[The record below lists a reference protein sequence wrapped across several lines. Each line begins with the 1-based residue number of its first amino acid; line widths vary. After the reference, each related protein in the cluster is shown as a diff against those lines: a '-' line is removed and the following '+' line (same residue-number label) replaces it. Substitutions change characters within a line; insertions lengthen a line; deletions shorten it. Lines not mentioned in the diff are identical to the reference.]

1 MKMAGQLA
9 GKVAIV
15 TGGASGIG
23 AATVKRF
30 VEEGAKVLSTDVQE
44 ELGQSVA
51 EDGGALFTVQDV
63 SDPEGWDRVM
73 TKVQSEFG
81 RLDILVNNA
90 GIVAGKTIEDV
101 DLDSWH
107 HLLGINLTGVMLG
120 CQKAIALM
128 KQNPGGS
135 SGSIINIASTSAF
148 AALPGDVTYTAS
160 KSAVRMLSKSV
171 AVHCAQNGLNIRCH
185 NLVPGATHT
194 AIIDTAAKTVPGM
207 VEMAAAMSPMKRIG
221 QGSDLA
227 AAAVFL
233 ASDDSSFVTGS
244 DLLVDGGMLAVHPGY

>member
-1 MKMAGQLA
+1 MSGQLE

-23 AATVKRF
+23 AATVERF
-30 VEEGAKVLSTDVQE
+30 VEEGAKVLSTDVE
-44 ELGQSVA
+44 EALGQQVA
-51 EDGGALFTVQDV
+51 DEAGALFMAQDV
-63 SDPEGWDRVM
+63 SDAQSWDAVM
-73 TKVQSEFG
+73 AKAQGEFG

-90 GIVAGKTIEDV
+90 GIVIGKNIEDV
-101 DLDSWH
+101 DLDSWYN
-107 HLLGINLTGVMLG
+107 LLGINLTGVMLG
-120 CQKAIALM
+120 CQKAIAVM
-128 KQNPGGS
+128 KVNPGGS

-171 AVHCAQNGLNIRCH
+171 AVHCAQSGLNIRCN

-194 AIIDTAAKTVPGM
+194 GIIDTAAKSVPGM
-207 VEMAAAMSPMKRIG
+207 VEMAAAMSPLNRIG

-227 AAAVFL
+227 AAAVYL

>member
-1 MKMAGQLA
+1 MSGQLA

-44 ELGQSVA
+44 ELGRSA
-51 EDGGALFTVQDV
+51 AKEAGALFIVQDV

-73 TKVQSEFG
+73 AKVQREFG

-90 GIVAGKTIEDV
+90 GIVIGKNIEDV

-120 CQKAIALM
+120 CQKAIAMM
-128 KQNPGGS
+128 KKNPGGS

-171 AVHCAQNGLNIRCH
+171 AVHCAHNNLNIRCN
-185 NLVPGATHT
+185 NLIPGATHT
-194 AIIDTAAKTVPGM
+194 AIIDTAAEMVPGM
-207 VEMAAAMSPMKRIG
+207 VEIAAAMSPMKRIG

-227 AAAVFL
+227 AAVVFL
-233 ASDDSSFVTGS
+233 AGDDSSFVTGS

>member
-1 MKMAGQLA
+1 MSGQLE

-23 AATVKRF
+23 AATVERF
-30 VEEGAKVLSTDVQE
+30 VQEGAKVLSTDVQE
-44 ELGQSVA
+44 VLGQSVA
-51 EDGGALFTVQDV
+51 AEAGALFMVQDV
-63 SDPEGWDRVM
+63 SDAESWGRVM
-73 TKVQSEFG
+73 DKVKDEFG

-90 GIVAGKTIEDV
+90 GIVIGKTIEDV
-101 DLDSWH
+101 DLESWH

-120 CQKAIALM
+120 CQKAIAEM

-135 SGSIINIASTSAF
+135 CGSIINIASTSAF

-171 AVHCAQNGLNIRCH
+171 AVHCAQNGLNIRCN
-185 NLVPGATHT
+185 NLIPGATHT
-194 AIIDTAAKTVPGM
+194 AIIDTAAEAVPGM
-207 VEMAAAMSPMKRIG
+207 VDMAAAMSPMNRIG

-227 AAAVFL
+227 GAAVYL
-233 ASDDSSFVTGS
+233 AGDDSSFVTGS

>member
-1 MKMAGQLA
+1 MTGRLS
-9 GKVAIV
+9 GKTAII

-23 AATVKRF
+23 AAMVERF
-30 VEEGAKVLSTDVQE
+30 TTEGAKVLSTDVQVE
-44 ELGQSVA
+44 PGQEVA
-51 EDGGALFTVQDV
+51 DKAGAIFMEQDV
-63 SDPEGWDRVM
+63 STQSGWEEVM
-73 TKVQSEFG
+73 AKARSDLG

-90 GIVAGKTIEDV
+90 GIVMGKSIEDI

-107 HLLGINLTGVMLG
+107 QLLGINLTGVMLG

-160 KSAVRMLSKSV
+160 KSAVRMLTKSV
-171 AVHCAQNGLNIRCH
+171 AVHCAQAGHNIRC
-185 NLVPGATHT
+185 NNIVPGGTHT
-194 AIIDTAAKTVPGM
+194 GIIDAVSEIVPDIFDQ
-207 VEMAAAMSPMKRIG
+207 VAAMSPLNRMG
-221 QGSDLA
+221 QGADIA
-227 AAAVFL
+227 AAAVYL
-233 ASDDSSFVTGS
+233 ASDDAAFVTGS

>member
-1 MKMAGQLA
+1 MVDQLK

-23 AATVKRF
+23 AATVARF
-30 VEEGAKVLSTDVQE
+30 VQEGAKVLSTDVQE
-44 ELGQSVA
+44 ALGQTVAKDAGAVFMHHDVA
-51 EDGGALFTVQDV
+51 E
-63 SDPEGWDRVM
+63 SEGWDRVM
-73 TKVQSEFG
+73 SKTRGEFG
-81 RLDILVNNA
+81 RLDILINNA
-90 GIVAGKTIEDV
+90 GIVMGKSIEDV

-107 HLLGINLTGVMLG
+107 HLLGVNLTGVMLG
-120 CQKAIALM
+120 CQKAIAMM
-128 KQNPGGS
+128 KANPGGS

-171 AVHCAQNGLNIRCH
+171 AVHCARNGLNIRCN
-185 NLVPGATHT
+185 NLIPGATHT
-194 AIIDTAAKTVPGM
+194 AIIDKAAETTPGM
-207 VEMAAAMSPMKRIG
+207 VDLAAGMSPMSKIG

-227 AAAVFL
+227 AAAVYL
-233 ASDDSSFVTGS
+233 ASGDSSFVTGS

>member
-1 MKMAGQLA
+1 MSGQLE

-23 AATVKRF
+23 AATVERF
-30 VEEGAKVLSTDVQE
+30 VQEGAKVLSTDVQE
-44 ELGQSVA
+44 VLGQSVA
-51 EDGGALFTVQDV
+51 AEAGALFMVQDV
-63 SDPEGWDRVM
+63 SDAESWGRVM
-73 TKVQSEFG
+73 DKVKDECG

-90 GIVAGKTIEDV
+90 GIVIGKTIEDV
-101 DLDSWH
+101 DLESWH

-120 CQKAIALM
+120 CQKAIAAM

-135 SGSIINIASTSAF
+135 CGSIINIASTSAF

-171 AVHCAQNGLNIRCH
+171 AVHCAQNGLNIRCN
-185 NLVPGATHT
+185 NLIPGATHT
-194 AIIDTAAKTVPGM
+194 AIIDTAAEAVPGM
-207 VEMAAAMSPMKRIG
+207 VDMAAAMSPMNRIG

-227 AAAVFL
+227 GAAVYL
-233 ASDDSSFVTGS
+233 AGDDSSFVTGS

>member
-1 MKMAGQLA
+1 MSGQLE

-23 AATVKRF
+23 AATVERF
-30 VEEGAKVLSTDVQE
+30 VKEGAKVLSTDVQE

-51 EDGGALFTVQDV
+51 EAAGAMFMVQDV
-63 SDPEGWDRVM
+63 AAPVSWDQV
-73 TKVQSEFG
+73 TAKIQSEYG
-81 RLDILVNNA
+81 RLDIMVNNA
-90 GIVAGKTIEDV
+90 GIVMGKNIEDV

-107 HLLGINLTGVMLG
+107 HLLAINLTGVMLG
-120 CQKAIALM
+120 CQKAIAVM
-128 KQNPGGS
+128 KENPGGS
-135 SGSIINIASTSAF
+135 CGSIINIASTSAF

-171 AVHCAQNGLNIRCH
+171 AVHCAQAGYNIRCN

-194 AIIDTAAKTVPGM
+194 GIIDTAAKTVPGM
-207 VEMAAAMSPMKRIG
+207 IEMAANMSPFNRIG

-233 ASDDSSFVTGS
+233 ASDDSGFVTGS
-244 DLLVDGGMLAVHPGY
+244 DLLADGGMLAGHPGY

>member
-1 MKMAGQLA
+1 MSGQLE

-23 AATVKRF
+23 AATVERF
-30 VEEGAKVLSTDVQE
+30 VREGAKVLSTDVQE
-44 ELGQSVA
+44 ALGQSVA
-51 EDGGALFTVQDV
+51 EEAGALFMVQDV
-63 SDPEGWDRVM
+63 ADAKSWDRVM
-73 TKVQSEFG
+73 EKALGEFG

-90 GIVAGKTIEDV
+90 GIVIGKTIEDV
-101 DLDSWH
+101 DLECWH

-120 CQKAIALM
+120 CQKAIAAM
-128 KQNPGGS
+128 KANPGGS
-135 SGSIINIASTSAF
+135 CGSIINIASTSAF
-148 AALPGDVTYTAS
+148 AALPSDVTYTAS

-171 AVHCAQNGLNIRCH
+171 AVHCAQAGLNIRCN

-194 AIIDTAAKTVPGM
+194 GIIDTAAKSVPGM
-207 VEMAAAMSPMKRIG
+207 VEMAAAMSPLNRIG

-227 AAAVFL
+227 AAAVYL

>member
-1 MKMAGQLA
+1 MSGQLE

-23 AATVKRF
+23 AATVERF
-30 VEEGAKVLSTDVQE
+30 VREGAKVLSTDVQE
-44 ELGQSVA
+44 ALGQSVA
-51 EDGGALFTVQDV
+51 DEAGALFMVQDV
-63 SDPEGWDRVM
+63 SDAHSWDRVM
-73 TKVQSEFG
+73 ATVKEEFG

-90 GIVAGKTIEDV
+90 GIVIGKNIEDV
-101 DLDSWH
+101 DLASWH

-120 CQKAIALM
+120 CQKAIAAM
-128 KQNPGGS
+128 KENPGGS

-171 AVHCAQNGLNIRCH
+171 AVHCAQSGLNIRCN
-185 NLVPGATHT
+185 NLIPGATHT

-207 VEMAAAMSPMKRIG
+207 IEMAAAMSPMNRIG
-221 QGSDLA
+221 QGNDLA
-227 AAAVFL
+227 AAAVYL
-233 ASDDSSFVTGS
+233 AGDDSGFVTGS

>member
-1 MKMAGQLA
+1 MSGQLE

-23 AATVKRF
+23 AATVVRF
-30 VEEGAKVLSTDVQE
+30 VQEGAKVISTDVQQA
-44 ELGQSVA
+44 LGQSVA
-51 EDGGALFTVQDV
+51 DEAGALFMVQDV
-63 SDPEGWDRVM
+63 SRAEAWEEVM
-73 TKVQSEFG
+73 AKVQGEYG

-90 GIVAGKTIEDV
+90 GIVIGKNIEDV
-101 DLDSWH
+101 DLESWH

-120 CQKAIALM
+120 CQKAIAAM
-128 KQNPGGS
+128 KSNPGGS

-171 AVHCAQNGLNIRCH
+171 AVHCAQNGLNIRCN
-185 NLVPGATHT
+185 NLIPGATHT
-194 AIIDTAAKTVPGM
+194 AIIDTAAKSVPGM
-207 VEMAAAMSPMKRIG
+207 VDMAAAMSPMNRIG

-227 AAAVFL
+227 AAAVYL
-233 ASDDSSFVTGS
+233 VGDDSSFVTGS

>member
-1 MKMAGQLA
+1 MTGRLE

-30 VEEGAKVLSTDVQE
+30 AEEGATVLSTDVQE
-44 ELGQSVA
+44 ELGRKVA
-51 EDGGALFTVQDV
+51 DEAGAEFLLQDV
-63 SDPEGWDRVM
+63 ADPDGWEAAFGLVATR
-73 TKVQSEFG
+73 FG

-90 GIVAGKTIEDV
+90 GIVIGQNIEEV
-101 DLDSWH
+101 DLESWH

-120 CQKAIALM
+120 CQGAIRLM

-160 KSAVRMLSKSV
+160 KSAVRMLTKSV
-171 AVHCAQNGLNIRCH
+171 AVHCANNDLNIRCN

-194 AIIDTAAKTVPGM
+194 AIIDAAAEVVPNM
-207 VEMAAAMSPMKRIG
+207 VEMAAAMSPMNRIG

-227 AAAVFL
+227 AAAVYL

>member
-1 MKMAGQLA
+1 MSGQLE

-23 AATVKRF
+23 AATVERF
-30 VEEGAKVLSTDVQE
+30 VQEGAKVLSTDVQE
-44 ELGQSVA
+44 SLGQSVA
-51 EDGGALFTVQDV
+51 DEVGAMFMAQDV
-63 SDPEGWDRVM
+63 SDPEAWDRVM
-73 TKVQSEFG
+73 AKIQSEYG

-90 GIVAGKTIEDV
+90 GIVIGKNIEDV
-101 DLDSWH
+101 DLESWH
-107 HLLGINLTGVMLG
+107 HLLDINLTGVMLG
-120 CQKAIALM
+120 CQKAIAAM
-128 KQNPGGS
+128 KRNSGGS

-148 AALPGDVTYTAS
+148 AALPGDVSYTAS

-171 AVHCAQNGLNIRCH
+171 AVHCAQSGLNIRCN

-194 AIIDTAAKTVPGM
+194 AIIDTAAESVPGM
-207 VEMAAAMSPMKRIG
+207 VEMAAAMSPMNRIG

-227 AAAVFL
+227 GAAVYL
-233 ASDDSSFVTGS
+233 AGDDSSFVTGS

>member
-1 MKMAGQLA
+1 MSGQLE

-23 AATVKRF
+23 AATVERF
-30 VEEGAKVLSTDVQE
+30 VQEGAKVLSTDVQE
-44 ELGQSVA
+44 GLGQSVA
-51 EDGGALFTVQDV
+51 DEVGAMFMAQDV
-63 SDPEGWDRVM
+63 SDPEEWDRVM
-73 TKVQSEFG
+73 AKIQSEYG

-90 GIVAGKTIEDV
+90 GIVIGKNIEDV
-101 DLDSWH
+101 DLESWH

-120 CQKAIALM
+120 CQKAIAAM
-128 KQNPGGS
+128 KRNSGGS

-148 AALPGDVTYTAS
+148 AALPGDVSYTAS

-171 AVHCAQNGLNIRCH
+171 AVHCAQSGLNIRCN

-194 AIIDTAAKTVPGM
+194 AIIDTAAKSVPGM
-207 VEMAAAMSPMKRIG
+207 VEMAAAMSPMNRIG

-227 AAAVFL
+227 GAAVYL
-233 ASDDSSFVTGS
+233 AGDDSSFVTGS

>member
-1 MKMAGQLA
+1 MADQLA
-9 GKVAIV
+9 GMVAIV

-51 EDGGALFTVQDV
+51 EDAGALFMVQDV

-73 TKVQSEFG
+73 AKVQSEFG

-90 GIVAGKTIEDV
+90 GIVIGKNIEDV

-120 CQKAIALM
+120 CQKAIATM
-128 KQNPGGS
+128 KKNPGGS

-171 AVHCAQNGLNIRCH
+171 AVHCAHNNLNIRCN
-185 NLVPGATHT
+185 NLIPGATHT
-194 AIIDTAAKTVPGM
+194 AIIDTAAETVPGM
-207 VEMAAAMSPMKRIG
+207 VEIAAAMSPMKRIG

-233 ASDDSSFVTGS
+233 AGDDSSFVTGS

>member
-1 MKMAGQLA
+1 MSGQLE

-23 AATVKRF
+23 AATVERF
-30 VEEGAKVLSTDVQE
+30 VQEGAKVLSTDVQE
-44 ELGQSVA
+44 GLGQSVA
-51 EDGGALFTVQDV
+51 DEVGAMFMAQDV
-63 SDPEGWDRVM
+63 SDPEAWDRVM
-73 TKVQSEFG
+73 AKIQSEYG

-90 GIVAGKTIEDV
+90 GIVIGKNIEDV
-101 DLDSWH
+101 DLESWH
-107 HLLGINLTGVMLG
+107 HLLDINLTGVMLG
-120 CQKAIALM
+120 CQKAIAAM
-128 KQNPGGS
+128 KRNSGGS

-148 AALPGDVTYTAS
+148 AALPGDVSYTAS

-171 AVHCAQNGLNIRCH
+171 AVHCAQSGLNIRCN

-194 AIIDTAAKTVPGM
+194 AIIDTAAKSVPGM
-207 VEMAAAMSPMKRIG
+207 VEMAAAMSPMNRIG

-227 AAAVFL
+227 GAAVYL
-233 ASDDSSFVTGS
+233 AGDDSSFVTGS

>member
-1 MKMAGQLA
+1 MSGQLE

-23 AATVKRF
+23 AATVERF
-30 VEEGAKVLSTDVQE
+30 VQEGAKVLSTDVQE
-44 ELGQSVA
+44 SLGQSVA
-51 EDGGALFTVQDV
+51 DEVGAMFMAQDV
-63 SDPEGWDRVM
+63 SDPEAWDRVM
-73 TKVQSEFG
+73 AKIQSEYG

-90 GIVAGKTIEDV
+90 GVVIGKNIEDV
-101 DLDSWH
+101 DLESWH
-107 HLLGINLTGVMLG
+107 HLLDINLTGVMLG
-120 CQKAIALM
+120 CQKAIAAM
-128 KQNPGGS
+128 KRNSGGS

-148 AALPGDVTYTAS
+148 AALPGDVSYTAS

-171 AVHCAQNGLNIRCH
+171 AVHCAQSGLNIRCN

-194 AIIDTAAKTVPGM
+194 AIIDTAAKSVPGM
-207 VEMAAAMSPMKRIG
+207 VEMAAAMSPMNRIG

-227 AAAVFL
+227 GAAVYL
-233 ASDDSSFVTGS
+233 AGDDSSFVTGS

>member
-1 MKMAGQLA
+1 MSGQLE

-23 AATVKRF
+23 AATVERF
-30 VEEGAKVLSTDVQE
+30 VQEGAKVLSTDVQE
-44 ELGQSVA
+44 GLGQSVA
-51 EDGGALFTVQDV
+51 DEVGAMFMAQDV
-63 SDPEGWDRVM
+63 SDPEEWDRVM
-73 TKVQSEFG
+73 AKIQSEYG

-90 GIVAGKTIEDV
+90 GIVIGKNIEDV
-101 DLDSWH
+101 DLESWH
-107 HLLGINLTGVMLG
+107 HLLDINLTGVMLG
-120 CQKAIALM
+120 CQKAIAAM
-128 KQNPGGS
+128 KRNSGGS

-148 AALPGDVTYTAS
+148 AALPGDVSYTAS

-171 AVHCAQNGLNIRCH
+171 AVHCAQSGLNIRCN

-194 AIIDTAAKTVPGM
+194 AIIDKAAKSVPGM
-207 VEMAAAMSPMKRIG
+207 VEMAAAMSPMNRIG

-227 AAAVFL
+227 GAAVYL
-233 ASDDSSFVTGS
+233 AGDDSSFVTGS

>member
-1 MKMAGQLA
+1 MSGQLE

-23 AATVKRF
+23 AATVERF
-30 VEEGAKVLSTDVQE
+30 VQEGAKVLSTDVQE
-44 ELGQSVA
+44 ALGQSVA
-51 EDGGALFTVQDV
+51 DEAGALFMTQDV
-63 SDPEGWDRVM
+63 SAPDAWDQVM
-73 TKVQSEFG
+73 AKVQSEYG

-90 GIVAGKTIEDV
+90 GIVIGKNIEDV
-101 DLDSWH
+101 DLESWH

-120 CQKAIALM
+120 CQKAIAAM
-128 KQNPGGS
+128 RQNPGGS
-135 SGSIINIASTSAF
+135 RGSIINIASTSAF

-171 AVHCAQNGLNIRCH
+171 AVHCAHNGLNIRCN
-185 NLVPGATHT
+185 NLIPGATHT
-194 AIIDTAAKTVPGM
+194 AIIDTAAKNVPGM
-207 VEMAAAMSPMKRIG
+207 VDIAAAMSPMNRIG

-227 AAAVFL
+227 AAAVYL
-233 ASDDSSFVTGS
+233 AGDDSGFVTGS

>member
-1 MKMAGQLA
+1 MTGQLE

-23 AATVKRF
+23 AATVERF
-30 VEEGAKVLSTDVQE
+30 VREGAKVLSTDVQE
-44 ELGQSVA
+44 ALGQSVA
-51 EDGGALFTVQDV
+51 DEAGALFMVQDV
-63 SDPEGWDRVM
+63 SDAQSWDRVM
-73 TKVQSEFG
+73 AKVKGEYG

-90 GIVAGKTIEDV
+90 GIVIGKNIEDV

-120 CQKAIALM
+120 CQKAIAAM

-148 AALPGDVTYTAS
+148 AALPSDVTYTAS

-171 AVHCAQNGLNIRCH
+171 AVHCAQAGLNIRCN

-194 AIIDTAAKTVPGM
+194 AIIDTAAETVPGM
-207 VEMAAAMSPMKRIG
+207 VEMAAAMSPMNRIG

-227 AAAVFL
+227 GAAVYL
-233 ASDDSSFVTGS
+233 AGDDSAFVTGS